1 MFFIFRAHI
10 HDAVELYQQ
19 NRKSS
24 SASDY
29 EVSSVIMSS
38 SDKIPSTTRSKQD
51 IKADTV
57 ALQENPCY
65 VATKEFS

>member
-1 MFFIFRAHI
+1 MFFMFRAHVY
-10 HDAVELYQQ
+10 DAVELHQQ
-19 NRKSS
+19 NIKSS
-24 SASDY
+24 SISDY
-29 EVSSVIMSS
+29 EVAPVSS
-38 SDKIPSTTRSKQD
+38 SGKIPSTTRSQQD

>member
-1 MFFIFRAHI
+1 MFFMFRAHVY
-10 HDAVELYQQ
+10 DAVELHQQ
-19 NRKSS
+19 NIKSS
-24 SASDY
+24 ISDY
-29 EVSSVIMSS
+29 EVPSMSS

-65 VATKEFS
+65 VTTKEFS

>member
-10 HDAVELYQQ
+10 YDAVELHQQ